1 MGDLFVHTFVIWMPF
16 IVAAPCVWTWAVLI
30 RGELH
35 YRDDEIV
42 RQEQLSSST
51 AHRLEVLSF

>member
-42 RQEQLSSST
+42 RQEQLSSPT
-51 AHRLEVLSF
+51 AVR